1 MNLIPS
7 SESNSRLSLVGANQR
22 QSGCILNLMER
33 RLPPEYAG
41 WQGHEAAFR
50 RMTTPELVVEIQDGS
65 PERRLAALSVIDL
78 ADVAP
83 STVED
88 WIRALPDAEANELA
102 GAIPA
107 QRPRSS
113 CKEDLRWVDVARL
126 GYERRRLPTFLVML
140 FSSLEALD
148 ARDCAEAAG
157 AWETIS
163 DWLGGMY
170 DRLVEEGDVE
180 ALDDVSL
187 FVFENYLVRE
197 PVFEAFCAILSR
209 QPGLSRQVSTNPS
222 RLLGGLSEAQQRTA
236 LQEAGEGGGLPFEQ
250 SWALMHGP

>member
-1 MNLIPS
+1 
-7 SESNSRLSLVGANQR
+7 
-22 QSGCILNLMER
+22 MER

-50 RMTTPELVVEIQDGS
+50 RMTTPELVIEIQDGS

-83 STVED
+83 STIAD

-113 CKEDLRWVDVARL
+113 CREDLRWVDVARL

-148 ARDCAEAAG
+148 ARECAEAAS

-170 DRLVEEGDVE
+170 DRLVEDGDEE
-180 ALDDVSL
+180 ALEDVSL
-187 FVFENYLVRE
+187 FVFENYLGRE

-209 QPGLSRQVSTNPS
+209 QPRLSWQVSTNPS

-236 LQEAGEGGGLPFEQ
+236 LLEAGESGGLPFAQ
-250 SWALMHGP
+250 SWALMHGL